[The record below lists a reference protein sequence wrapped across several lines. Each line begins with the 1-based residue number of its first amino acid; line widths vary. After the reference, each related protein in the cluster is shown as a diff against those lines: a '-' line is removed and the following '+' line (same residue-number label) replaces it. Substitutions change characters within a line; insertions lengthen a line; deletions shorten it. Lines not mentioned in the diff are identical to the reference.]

1 MMLLAGRHIYGKSHV
16 DLIVETFLDLP
27 GIFGFMLPV
36 VGFPSRIFFSP
47 SFLKKK
53 PTRHEVHLIK

>member
-27 GIFGFMLPV
+27 VEVYYGLFRNPFLYRENII
-36 VGFPSRIFFSP
+36 RIF
-47 SFLKKK
+47 
-53 PTRHEVHLIK
+53 